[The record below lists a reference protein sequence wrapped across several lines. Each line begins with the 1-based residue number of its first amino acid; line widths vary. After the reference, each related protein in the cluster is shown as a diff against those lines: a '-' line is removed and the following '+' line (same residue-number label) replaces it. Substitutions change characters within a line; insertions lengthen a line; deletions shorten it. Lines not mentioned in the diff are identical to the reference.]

1 VRNHRRSYWHRA
13 TPSSAWKTILILALA
28 TLIAALVGCAKKPEV
43 TPETPRITQEM
54 AAAARQA
61 GDERAGVTIHSEMQP
76 APNGQRTTLETD
88 HIVIKLENAAARARI
103 ERALDAV
110 ALKYGLAKF
119 GGGQAA
125 TDRWVYGMHDHPTE
139 VIHLILPGTTAAA
152 PPAIPLPAAPAQTPT
167 LSETPATE
175 PKLAVIIDDMGND
188 KQDAESVFALHV
200 PLTISVLPYR
210 DFSTH
215 TADEAYRRGFG
226 VMLHMPMMPEPTKAK
241 QEDIELR
248 PGMTSVQVKEM
259 VSAMLDAVPHA
270 TGVNNHEGSLAT
282 SNAALMEEL
291 MPMLKERRLFFV
303 DSRTAITTVAYDT
316 AKRAGVKAAWR
327 KVFLDDTPTKPAV
340 LAQLAVAEKD
350 ARKDGWAIAIGHP
363 HPETI
368 AALAEA
374 LPELHE
380 QGIRLVLASD
390 LVQ

>member
-1 VRNHRRSYWHRA
+1 LHRP
-13 TPSSAWKTILILALA
+13 TPSGAWKAVRSLAVA

-43 TPETPRITQEM
+43 TSETPRITQEM

-61 GDERAGVTIHSEMQP
+61 SDERAEVTIRSEMRP
-76 APNGQRTTLETD
+76 APNGQRATLETD
-88 HIVIKLENAAARARI
+88 HIEIKLENAAARAGI

-110 ALKYGLAKF
+110 ALRYGLAKI

-125 TDRWVYGMHDHPTE
+125 TDRWAYGMHDHLTE
-139 VIHLILPGTTAAA
+139 VIHLILPETTATG
-152 PPAIPLPAAPAQTPT
+152 PPAVPLPAAPAQTPT
-167 LSETPATE
+167 LSKAVATE

-210 DFSTH
+210 DLSTH
-215 TADEAYRRGFG
+215 TADEAYRRGIG
-226 VMLHMPMMPEPTKAK
+226 VMLHMPMMPEPTSAK

-248 PGMTSVQVKEM
+248 PGMTTVQVREM
-259 VSAMLDAVPHA
+259 VSAMLDAVPHVA
-270 TGVNNHEGSLAT
+270 GVNNHEGSLAT

-291 MPMLKERRLFFV
+291 MPVLKERRLFFV
-303 DSRTAITTVAYDT
+303 DSRTAVTTVAYDT
-316 AKRAGVKAAWR
+316 AKRDGVKAAWR

-374 LPELHE
+374 LPELQK
-380 QGIRLVLASD
+380 QGIRLVLASE
-390 LVQ
+390 LVR